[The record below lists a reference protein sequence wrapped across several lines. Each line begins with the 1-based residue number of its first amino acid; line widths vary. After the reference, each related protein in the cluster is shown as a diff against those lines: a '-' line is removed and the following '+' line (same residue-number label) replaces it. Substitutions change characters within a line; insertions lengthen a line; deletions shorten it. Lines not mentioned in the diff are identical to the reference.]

1 MESSDPALG
10 FVLLALTTDMPEAKI
25 SVFDERL

>member
-1 MESSDPALG
+1 MEPFDLALG
-10 FVLLALTTDMPEAKI
+10 FVLVALTADMPEAKI